1 MLEAL
6 EVAMIARF
14 TPLAAAAALLA
25 LTASCTQEEPWKP
38 LFAGGDMSGWEHVGP
53 GEFTVE
59 EGNLVTHG
67 GMGLLYYGGEKLGN
81 CVVRI
86 VYKRGESER
95 GNAGVFIRIPEAP
108 KDPWYPVHHG
118 YEVQIEDAGDEF
130 HRTGAIYSMSRA
142 DTFPPSED
150 GWNTMEITL
159 DGQRTTVAVNGT
171 VVNDFDPTAAQIPE
185 RKRYYEPQRGPR
197 PDEGYIGLQNHDE
210 NSVLLFK
217 EVSVRPLRK

>member
-14 TPLAAAAALLA
+14 VLLAAAAALLA
-25 LTASCTQEEPWKP
+25 LSSSCTQEEPWKP
-38 LFAGGDMSGWEHVGP
+38 LFAGGDLSGWEHVGP
-53 GEFTVE
+53 GEFSVE

-108 KDPWYPVHHG
+108 KDPWYAVHHG
-118 YEVQIEDAGDEF
+118 YEVQIEDEGDEF

-171 VVNDFDPTAAQIPE
+171 VVNDFDPATAQIPE

-197 PDEGYIGLQNHDE
+197 PDEGYVGLQNHDE
-210 NSVLLFK
+210 DSVLLFK
-217 EVSVRPLRK
+217 EVSVRPLRN

>member
-14 TPLAAAAALLA
+14 VLLAAAAALLA
-25 LTASCTQEEPWKP
+25 LSSSCTQEEPWKP
-38 LFAGGDMSGWEHVGP
+38 LFAGGDLSGWEHVGP
-53 GEFTVE
+53 GEFSVE

-108 KDPWYPVHHG
+108 KDPWYAVHHG

-150 GWNTMEITL
+150 GWNSMEITL

-171 VVNDFDPTAAQIPE
+171 VVNDFDPTGAQIPE